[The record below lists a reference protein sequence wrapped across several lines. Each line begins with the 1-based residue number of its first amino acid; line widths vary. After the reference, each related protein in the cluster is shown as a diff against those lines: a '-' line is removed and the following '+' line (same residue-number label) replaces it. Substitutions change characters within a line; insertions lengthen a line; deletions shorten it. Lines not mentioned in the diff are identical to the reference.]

1 MSEFEEE
8 IENMLAVLVLL
19 NVFAIRYGD
28 VCPIKDGLSFVT
40 NVSGRAIHLEY
51 FNVEDL
57 GDCYKRVG
65 GEWVTC
71 DKTEFP
77 SFAAVE

>member
-1 MSEFEEE
+1 MLEFEEE
-8 IENMLAVLVLL
+8 IGNMLAVFISLR
-19 NVFAIRYGD
+19 VFAIRSGD
-28 VCPIKDGLSFVT
+28 HCPIKDGLSFVT
-40 NVSGRAIHLEY
+40 NVSGRASRLEY
-51 FNVEDL
+51 FHIEDL
-57 GDCYKRVG
+57 CGYYKRVG